1 MFDKDELM
9 KEAAAASKKAYA
21 PYSKFRVGAAVLADD
36 GKIYTGVN
44 VENRS
49 YGLTSCA
56 ERNAIFYAISQGMKK
71 IKAVAI
77 YSPNSEKILSPCG
90 ACRQVIT
97 EFSTPATVVI
107 SSDKN
112 FNTLE
117 TLVDMLYPQDSLHE
131 LKENKINENM

>member
-1 MFDKDELM
+1 MFDKEELI
-9 KEAAAASKKAYA
+9 KAAAAAVKKAYA
-21 PYSKFRVGAAVLADD
+21 PYSKFRVGSAILADD

-56 ERNAIFYAISQGMKK
+56 ERNAIFYGISQGMKK

-77 YSPNSEKILSPCG
+77 YSPDSEEILSPCG

-97 EFSTPATVVI
+97 EFSSPNTMII
-107 SSDKN
+107 SSDKK
-112 FNTLE
+112 FNTWE
-117 TLVDMLYPQDSLHE
+117 TPVDVLYPLDSLHG
-131 LKENKINENM
+131 LKKK

>member
-1 MFDKDELM
+1 MSDRDELI
-9 KEAAAASKKAYA
+9 KAAAEASKKAYA

-56 ERNAIFYAISQGMKK
+56 ERNAIFYGISRGMQK

-77 YSPNSEKILSPCG
+77 YSPDSDELLPPCG

-97 EFSTPATVVI
+97 EFSSPDTI
-107 SSDKN
+107 IILSDNK
-112 FNTLE
+112 FNIEE
-117 TLVDMLYPQDSLHE
+117 TTIDALYPQDSLHS
-131 LKENKINENM
+131 LKKNKIL